1 MPETS
6 IVITATDHF
15 SAAMKTMRESSQ
27 HFTKDL
33 NGMQKKLNE
42 LNKTKS
48 TLKVDTD
55 KARQELRAAEK
66 QFSETRDV
74 IDELILQGKQ
84 LTFEEARRNLSLVTK
99 EASNVEKQMLKTGK
113 AFSKTENTATGG
125 MSSAKSLLNGFASS
139 GIANMFN
146 GLAQNVANTWVS
158 SAFGSEIGSVFSSAL
173 SSAASGAAVGSML
186 GSVAGLPGFAIGA
199 AAGGILGAV
208 SGGLAIQ
215 EQRDDAFKSYVQEAY
230 ENQMSAQEAS
240 LTSGS
245 ALAAQRE
252 TDRISFE
259 TLFRRGGVEDMG
271 IVETYL
277 SNLVEMSN
285 NTPFLYGDLTAMS
298 KTLATYGYSAQAD
311 AEKRLSGEKDYNYIL
326 DVLQTIGDAGAAL
339 GQSTGDMEA
348 MATAIG
354 RMKSS
359 NKATLEYLN
368 ILNDRGIGAVGM
380 LAEARGVDQGTM
392 YDMISRGQVSG
403 REAAEIIL
411 QAMTESFSGSML
423 AQSRTFS
430 GLSSTVEGLSQEL
443 DSAMGQGYNEGRM
456 KGLTAQR
463 DWLSGESGEAVMEA
477 NKAIGAWKAELEN
490 SKEQYIRDAV
500 DAMMKTEEY
509 RTAQDTGDAAEMGRL
524 IMEAKVRGMNE
535 YNASEGA
542 QLALESEKSLAEAIR
557 NDTSLDSD
565 YWDAGYEK
573 GQWFTK
579 GLAAAMGEGKYFVKA
594 DIDQETGLT
603 VYTDSYGL
611 TADPMLVDPGGAG
624 GLRRSGYA
632 YGLDYVPYDN
642 FPALLHQG
650 ERVQTAAEARG
661 ERAAPSVTI
670 TGNNFTIR
678 EEADVTRVASELL
691 AQMELAGMRG

>member
-1 MPETS
+1 
-6 IVITATDHF
+6 
-15 SAAMKTMRESSQ
+15 
-27 HFTKDL
+27 
-33 NGMQKKLNE
+33 MQKKLNE

-326 DVLQTIGDAGAAL
+326 DVLETVGDAGAAL

-380 LAEARGVDQGTM
+380 LAEAKGVDQGAM
-392 YDMISRGQVSG
+392 YDMISKGQVSG
-403 REAAEIIL
+403 
-411 QAMTESFSGSML
+411 
-423 AQSRTFS
+423 
-430 GLSSTVEGLSQEL
+430 QE
-443 DSAMGQGYNEGRM
+443 
-456 KGLTAQR
+456 AQR
-463 DWLSGESGEAVMEA
+463 
-477 NKAIGAWKAELEN
+477 KAA
-490 SKEQYIRDAV
+490 
-500 DAMMKTEEY
+500 
-509 RTAQDTGDAAEMGRL
+509 
-524 IMEAKVRGMNE
+524 
-535 YNASEGA
+535 
-542 QLALESEKSLAEAIR
+542 
-557 NDTSLDSD
+557 
-565 YWDAGYEK
+565 
-573 GQWFTK
+573 
-579 GLAAAMGEGKYFVKA
+579 
-594 DIDQETGLT
+594 
-603 VYTDSYGL
+603 
-611 TADPMLVDPGGAG
+611 
-624 GLRRSGYA
+624 
-632 YGLDYVPYDN
+632 
-642 FPALLHQG
+642 
-650 ERVQTAAEARG
+650 
-661 ERAAPSVTI
+661 
-670 TGNNFTIR
+670 
-678 EEADVTRVASELL
+678 
-691 AQMELAGMRG
+691 

>member
-15 SAAMKTMRESSQ
+15 SAAIGKMRDFSKGFS
-27 HFTKDL
+27 KDL
-33 NGMQKKLNE
+33 DGMQKKLNE

-48 TLKVDTD
+48 TLKVNTD

-84 LTFEEARRNLSLVTK
+84 LTFEEARRNLSLVAK

-113 AFSKTENTATGG
+113 AFSKTDNTATGG
-125 MSSAKSLLNGFASS
+125 MSGAQSLLNGFASS
-139 GIANMFN
+139 GIANMAN
-146 GLAQNVANTWVS
+146 GLIQNAANTWIS
-158 SAFGSEIGSVFSSAL
+158 SAFGSEIGSVFSSTL
-173 SSAASGAAVGSML
+173 SSVASGAAIGSMI
-186 GSVAGLPGFAIGA
+186 APGIGTAIGA
-199 AAGGILGAV
+199 AAGGLLGAA

-215 EQRDDAFKSYVQEAY
+215 EQRDDAFKSYVQDAY
-230 ENQMSAQEAS
+230 EGQMSAQETS

-277 SNLVEMSN
+277 SNLVEMANS
-285 NTPFLYGDLTAMS
+285 TPFLYGDLTAMS

-311 AEKRLSGEKDYNYIL
+311 QAKTLSGEKDYNYIL
-326 DVLQTIGDAGAAL
+326 DVLETIGDAGAAL
-339 GQSTGDMEA
+339 GQTTGDMEA

-392 YDMISRGQVSG
+392 YDMISKGQVSG
-403 REAAEIIL
+403 QEAAEIIL
-411 QAMTESFSGSML
+411 QAMTDSFSGSML

-430 GLSSTVEGLSQEL
+430 GLTSTVEGLSQEL
-443 DSAMGQGYNEGRM
+443 DNAMGQGYNEGRM

-524 IMEAKVRGMNE
+524 IMEAKVQGMNE

-542 QLALESEKSLAEAIR
+542 QLALESEKSLVEAIR
-557 NDTSLDSD
+557 SDTSLDSD

-603 VYTDSYGL
+603 VYTDSYGFA
-611 TADPMLVDPGGAG
+611 ADSMLVDPGGAG
-624 GLRRSGYA
+624 GLRKPGYA

-661 ERAAPSVTI
+661 ERVAPSVTI

-691 AQMELAGMRG
+691 VQMELAGMRG